1 MQSWSNNA
9 KAVTKAWLNG
19 GLQNRCITRD
29 LNWGVPVPPQS
40 LNGNKVFY
48 VWFDAPIGYISI
60 TAAALGAKWKEW
72 WMPKQPIDVQ
82 LNQFMGKDNI
92 VFHSILS
99 PSVLQSTSQSYLKPK
114 KLSVTEYLLYEGG
127 KFSKSNNIGIFGDDC
142 QKTGIKSD
150 VWRYFL
156 LLSRP

>member
-1 MQSWSNNA
+1 
-9 KAVTKAWLNG
+9 
-19 GLQNRCITRD
+19 
-29 LNWGVPVPPQS
+29 
-40 LNGNKVFY
+40 
-48 VWFDAPIGYISI
+48 
-60 TAAALGAKWKEW
+60 
-72 WMPKQPIDVQ
+72 
-82 LNQFMGKDNI
+82 MGKDNI
-92 VFHSILS
+92 VFHSILA